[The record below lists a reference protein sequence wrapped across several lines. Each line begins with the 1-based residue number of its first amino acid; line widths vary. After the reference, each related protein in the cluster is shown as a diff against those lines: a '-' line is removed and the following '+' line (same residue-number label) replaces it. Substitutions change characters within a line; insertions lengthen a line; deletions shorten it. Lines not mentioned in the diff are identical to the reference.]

1 MEIQKEG
8 RFVFS
13 LLCFVPKHKK
23 RQSQKEK
30 NMEKDK
36 NNGGEVENIEDRIR
50 KRTMG
55 FILYWHCVY
64 HMAVAV
70 NKKGVNKTV

>member
-1 MEIQKEG
+1 
-8 RFVFS
+8 
-13 LLCFVPKHKK
+13 
-23 RQSQKEK
+23 
-30 NMEKDK
+30 MEKDK